1 MSLPLGRA
9 ALAAALVAL
18 LAAPGRAA
26 DPEGA
31 APKTDGAA
39 NASAP
44 TAQPAAA
51 HDEKDDG
58 ELVDGIVAQVGTEVV
73 LRSEVDRVAKP
84 IEAKVREKGGTD
96 ADVQLLRSDIL
107 DKLIERKLVAL
118 VAKRAEVDATEFEVD
133 DAIANIAK
141 ENHLDLEGL
150 KKSVAAEGLAW
161 DVYRQR
167 VKEEIIQHKVL
178 NGMVRSR
185 VKVEES
191 QIRKLYDQRYGAMPA
206 AGGQELHLVHMAVG
220 AEPGK
225 PATVKPACDKVRRG
239 LARVR
244 NGEDFMTVATE
255 VSQASPDLGW
265 LPQNALAPWMQ
276 NAIGHLEPGQVSDV
290 IELPGNVGCAVL
302 TLVERRTIE
311 PLSYDQA
318 KGQLRELL
326 ADQAFQEEYVRFIDR
341 MRRQTYVERRGEF
354 ANETAAVSSPP
365 PIR

>member
-1 MSLPLGRA
+1 MSSLIRRA

-18 LAAPGRAA
+18 FAAPLRAA
-26 DPEGA
+26 DPDGA
-31 APKTDGAA
+31 APTTGAA
-39 NASAP
+39 AAP
-44 TAQPAAA
+44 ATAAPAAA
-51 HDEKDDG
+51 PHDAKDDG

-84 IEAKVREKGGTD
+84 MEQKVREKGGTD
-96 ADVQLLRSDIL
+96 ADIQMMRSDIL
-107 DKLIERKLVAL
+107 DKLIERKLIAL

-133 DAIANIAK
+133 DAITNIAK
-141 ENHLDLEGL
+141 ENHLDLDGL
-150 KKSVAAEGLAW
+150 KKSVAAEGVEW

-167 VKEEIIQHKVL
+167 VKEEIIQHKIL

-185 VKVEES
+185 VKVDEA

-220 AEPGK
+220 AEDGK
-225 PATVKPACDKVRRG
+225 PASLKAACDKVRRG

-244 NGEDFMTVATE
+244 NGEDFVTVATE
-255 VSQASPDLGW
+255 VSQAAPDLGW

-276 NAIGHLEPGQVSDV
+276 SAVGHLEPGQVSDV
-290 IELPGNVGCAVL
+290 IELPVGCAVL
-302 TLVERRTIE
+302 TLVERRTVE

-326 ADQAFQEEYVRFIDR
+326 ADQAFQDEYVRFIDKL
-341 MRRQTYVERRGEF
+341 RRQTYVDRRGEF
-354 ANETAAVSSPP
+354 ANQTADVASPP

>member
-1 MSLPLGRA
+1 MSSPFGRA

-18 LAAPGRAA
+18 LAAPSRAA

-31 APKTDGAA
+31 APKTNDAA
-39 NASAP
+39 NASAAP
-44 TAQPAAA
+44 AQPAVA

-84 IEAKVREKGGTD
+84 MEQKVRAKGGTD
-96 ADVQLLRSDIL
+96 ADIQMMRSDIL

-118 VAKRAEVDATEFEVD
+118 VAKRAEVDATDFEVD

-141 ENHLDLEGL
+141 ENQLDLEGL

-220 AEPGK
+220 AEDGK
-225 PATVKPACDKVRRG
+225 PASVKAACEKVRRG

-244 NGEDFMTVATE
+244 NGEDFVTVATE

-276 NAIGHLEPGQVSDV
+276 NAVGHLEPGQVSDV
-290 IELPGNVGCAVL
+290 IELPVGCAVL

-326 ADQAFQEEYVRFIDR
+326 AEQAFQDEYVKFIDR
-341 MRRQTYVERRGEF
+341 IRRQTYVDRRGEF
-354 ANETAAVSSPP
+354 ANETASVSSPP
-365 PIR
+365 PIH

>member
-1 MSLPLGRA
+1 MSSPIGRA
-9 ALAAALVAL
+9 VLAVAL
-18 LAAPGRAA
+18 FALFAAPSRAA

-31 APKTDGAA
+31 APATAGAGVPA
-39 NASAP
+39 AP
-44 TAQPAAA
+44 PAAA
-51 HDEKDDG
+51 ASHDEKDDG

-84 IEAKVREKGGTD
+84 MEQKVREKGGTD
-96 ADVQLLRSDIL
+96 ADIAMMRSDIL

-118 VAKRAEVDATEFEVD
+118 VAKRAEVDATDFEVD

-141 ENHLDLEGL
+141 ENQLDLEGL
-150 KKSVAAEGLAW
+150 KKSVAAQGLTW

-167 VKEEIIQHKVL
+167 VKEEIIQHKIL

-185 VKVEES
+185 VKVEEA

-220 AEPGK
+220 ADDGK
-225 PATVKPACDKVRRG
+225 PASVKAACEKVRRG
-239 LARVR
+239 LSRVR
-244 NGEDFMTVATE
+244 NGEDFATVATE

-276 NAIGHLEPGQVSDV
+276 SAVSHLEPGQVSDV
-290 IELPGNVGCAVL
+290 IELPVGCAVL

-326 ADQAFQEEYVRFIDR
+326 ADQAFQDEYVRFIDR
-341 MRRQTYVERRGEF
+341 IRRQTYVDRRGEF
-354 ANETAAVSSPP
+354 AATADVSSPP